1 MAGDSGPDAT
11 PLSLDQPVFGE
22 HSHETL
28 FWQAVAHLKLDPEG
42 LVAHYLGRRSGAT
55 IAAEDGATDQELMA
69 NGGWTTPRHAGSLRG
84 SPPQDRAGA
93 VRAREDALR
102 EQGHTR
108 AH

>member
-42 LVAHYLGRRSGAT
+42 LVAHYLGRRTGAT
-55 IAAEDGATDQELMA
+55 IAAENGATDQALMA
-69 NGGWTTPRHAGSLRG
+69 NGGWTTPAML
-84 SPPQDRAGA
+84 
-93 VRAREDALR
+93 VRYVDPRRKIELARSAL
-102 EQGHTR
+102 
-108 AH
+108 AKMP